1 VSSSDYDQIGGQSGA
16 VVGDRGLAAWEIASV
31 ASSILIAEWILSAVM
46 GRSKLAVAIPI
57 ALAFVLM
64 IGSHLLRGETLRD
77 LGFRF
82 DNFLRAGKLLLLP
95 MLLTALL
102 SLLAGW
108 WFGWEINFLR
118 WHAGRPIVGQL
129 VLGFGW
135 GLLQQYVLQG
145 FINRRA
151 QVIWGQ
157 GWHSFRRPSSA
168 ESLAHCLDPWR
179 GDNLG
184 DRLSKSTESFCV
196 GRVAFPDDLG
206 ARIHVARFSAQSFAH
221 WIQVLRL
228 GLPRIIRELCRLSQ
242 FKGSKVCCCTC

>member
-1 VSSSDYDQIGGQSGA
+1 MSSSDYDQIGGQSGA

-108 WFGWEINFLR
+108 WFGREISFLR

-157 GWHSFRRPSSA
+157 GWLSILLVAIVFGGLHLPNPWLTVLTLGGGIIWATVYQRAPNLFALAVSHSLMTWVLVSTLPASA
-168 ESLAHCLDPWR
+168 LNHL
-179 GDNLG
+179 
-184 DRLSKSTESFCV
+184 
-196 GRVAFPDDLG
+196 
-206 ARIHVARFSAQSFAH
+206 RI
-221 WIQVLRL
+221 
-228 GLPRIIRELCRLSQ
+228 G
-242 FKGSKVCCCTC
+242 FKYFG